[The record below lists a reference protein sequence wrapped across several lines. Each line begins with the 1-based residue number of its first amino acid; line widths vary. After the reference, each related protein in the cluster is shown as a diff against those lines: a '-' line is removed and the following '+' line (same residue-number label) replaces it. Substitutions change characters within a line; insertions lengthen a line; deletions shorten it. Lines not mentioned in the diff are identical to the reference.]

1 MSSQADLLA
10 TPGLLHAEPDSLD
23 SEFAAIDSN
32 GDGKLSWEE
41 TLAFFSK
48 RGVKK
53 NEAHE
58 IFAKADTDGN
68 GYLDRAEFRKL
79 HKMLKNSWYL
89 SPYPRPPPPPPLD
102 ALIGKG
108 TTTGLA
114 VAIVV
119 TVVLKVGMGMLRT

>member
-10 TPGLLHAEPDSLD
+10 TPGLLPAEPDSLD

-53 NEAHE
+53 NEA
-58 IFAKADTDGN
+58 
-68 GYLDRAEFRKL
+68 RKL
-79 HKMLKNSWYL
+79 AAFIGIL
-89 SPYPRPPPPPPLD
+89 SPQNTKRCVGLHRKERAAP
-102 ALIGKG
+102 GKSRG
-108 TTTGLA
+108 
-114 VAIVV
+114 
-119 TVVLKVGMGMLRT
+119 